1 MFPQDLSHATQVLL
15 ASTMILTSSTN
26 VRHWYMDIGATHH
39 LTLDASML
47 QDAKKYIGASSI
59 ILGNGLIIFITLFES
74 YYLISATKAL
84 KLRNLLCVP

>member
-1 MFPQDLSHATQVLL
+1 
-15 ASTMILTSSTN
+15 
-26 VRHWYMDIGATHH
+26 
-39 LTLDASML
+39 ML

-84 KLRNLLCVP
+84 KLRNLLCVPQLKKN